1 MSEGRGRGRTIWITW
16 EAHPRTRN
24 IAKRM
29 GVELFEFTSSRQ
41 RLIKHPMFALK
52 SLATLVKVRPSVLI
66 VQNPSMVLTFLAIA
80 VSPVLGYRLVVDAHN
95 AGVYPCE
102 AGHRKFAG
110 LYPWMHRRSDLTIVT
125 NSVLRRI
132 VERNGGR
139 ALELIDPLPPLDR
152 GLRAAHDA
160 CGLATPVCIT
170 YICTY
175 AEDEPYEDVF
185 SAASLLGEDVT
196 IHVTGNHVKHSH
208 QFRVQPPRNVVLTGY
223 LPDDEYHALLRRS
236 DVVVDL
242 TLLPDCLVCGGYE
255 AASLGVPLV
264 LSDTAVNREVFSPGV
279 VYVQN
284 DGESIAAGIREMLME
299 HGRYMEEAR
308 RLHGNLQERWQRQAQ
323 ELRRWIA

>member
-1 MSEGRGRGRTIWITW
+1 MREGRGRAIWITW

-24 IAKRM
+24 IAQRM
-29 GVELFEFTSSRQ
+29 GVELFEFTSRRQ
-41 RLIKHPMFALK
+41 RLIKHPMLALR
-52 SLATLVKVRPSVLI
+52 SLATLVRVRPSVLI

-102 AGHRKFAG
+102 EGHRKFARI
-110 LYPWMHRRSDLTIVT
+110 YPWMHRRSDLTIVT
-125 NSVLRRI
+125 NPVLRRI
-132 VERNGGR
+132 VESNGGR
-139 ALELIDPLPPLDR
+139 ALELIDPLPPLDGGPR
-152 GLRAAHDA
+152 DSREAPGP
-160 CGLATPVCIT
+160 ATPACIT

-175 AEDEPYEDVF
+175 AEDEPYEEVF
-185 SAASLLGEDVT
+185 AAAALLGDGVT
-196 IHVTGNHVKHSH
+196 VHVTGNHERHSH
-208 QFRVQPPRNVVLTGY
+208 LFRVQPPRNVVLTGY
-223 LPDDEYHALLRRS
+223 LPDDEYHDLLRRS

-284 DGESIAAGIREMLME
+284 DGESIAAGIREMLAE
-299 HGRYMEEAR
+299 HGRYREEAR
-308 RLHGNLQERWQRQAQ
+308 RLHGNLQDRWQRQAR
-323 ELRRWIA
+323 ELRSWIA